1 MKKYII
7 LLLALGI
14 MSCGDD
20 TPDEPQCILDEL
32 ALFQDSDICVGDNLA
47 SWFFDGET
55 VYCFADG
62 NCPNTVGTAR
72 IYDGNC
78 TLICT
83 MGGDAGLTTCLGLE
97 WVTNASNEQTIWRKD
112 N

>member
-7 LLLALGI
+7 LLLVFGI

-20 TPDEPQCILDEL
+20 DPDTPVCIEEEL
-32 ALFQDSDICVGDNLA
+32 TLFQNSDICAGDNLA
-47 SWFFDGET
+47 SWEFDGET

-62 NCPNTVGTAR
+62 NCDNTTGSAR
-72 IYDGNC
+72 IYDANC

-83 MGGDAGLTTCLGLE
+83 MGGTLGLTTCNGLE
-97 WVTNASNEQTIWRKD
+97 WLTNASNEQTIWRKE

>member
-7 LLLALGI
+7 LLLAFGI

-20 TPDEPQCILDEL
+20 TPDAPQCILDEL
-32 ALFQDSDICVGDNLA
+32 ENFQNSDICVGDNLA
-47 SWFFDGET
+47 SWEFQGET
-55 VYCFADG
+55 VYCFAFG
-62 NCPNTVGTAR
+62 ACEGVPGTAE
-72 IYDGNC
+72 IYDAGC

-83 MGGDAGLTTCLGLE
+83 MGGDLGLTTCQGLE
-97 WVTNASNEQTIWRKD
+97 WAINASNEQSIWRKD